1 MPKPILVGYDPSS
14 PDHAPV
20 EFGTAAAR
28 FTGAP
33 LIVASVH
40 SSSTALGAAGSELV
54 EEQLADD
61 AAEPLDHLSRR
72 LSAEGV
78 KAECRAL
85 PGTSAPR
92 ALHHAAEE
100 FDVGLLVVGSTDR
113 GHVGRV
119 LLGSTAQRLV
129 HGAPCPV
136 AVVPHGWQAGGGI
149 NTIGVA
155 FVDTPEGHEA
165 LKGAVALTRRAGAGV
180 VLRVLS
186 AGKEKGFGKTFGG
199 GDAMTQAVTYADI
212 ASADRVEAE
221 HSAEAAVAGA
231 SDVEIDYDISVGE
244 PADFLIAASERL
256 DLLICGSRGYGPRR
270 AVMLGGV
277 SRRITAEAHC
287 PVIVLARGTEAG
299 LEALIDERAGAAG

>member
-1 MPKPILVGYDPSS
+1 VPKPILVGYDPSN

-33 LIVASVH
+33 LIIASVH
-40 SSSTALGAAGSELV
+40 GSPAALGAAAGEIA
-54 EEQLADD
+54 EEQLLDD
-61 AAEPLDHLSRR
+61 AAEPLDHLKRR
-72 LSAEGV
+72 LSADGV
-78 KAECRAL
+78 RAECRAL

-100 FDVGLLVVGSTDR
+100 FDAGLLVVGSTDR
-113 GHVGRV
+113 GDVGRV

-129 HGAPCPV
+129 HGAPCPI

-155 FVDTPEGHEA
+155 FVDTPEGHDA
-165 LKGAVALTRRAGAGV
+165 LKGALALARRAGAL
-180 VLRVLS
+180 LRVLS

-199 GDAMTQAVTYADI
+199 GDAMTRAVTYADI

-231 SDVEIDYDISVGE
+231 SDVEIDYDISVGD

-256 DLLICGSRGYGPRR
+256 DLLICGSRGYGPKR

>member
-1 MPKPILVGYDPSS
+1 VPKPILVGYDPSS

-40 SSSTALGAAGSELV
+40 GSSSALGAGGSQLV

-61 AAEPLDHLSRR
+61 AAEPLDHLRRR
-72 LSAEGV
+72 LSAKGV
-78 KAECRAL
+78 TAECRAL
-85 PGTSAPR
+85 LGTSAPR
-92 ALHHAAEE
+92 ALHNAAEE

-129 HGAPCPV
+129 HGAPCPI
-136 AVVPHGWQAGGGI
+136 AVVPHGWQEGGGI

-155 FVDTPEGHEA
+155 FVDTPEGHQA
-165 LKGAVALTRRAGAGV
+165 LKGAVALARRAGAL
-180 VLRVLS
+180 LRVLS
-186 AGKEKGFGKTFGG
+186 AAKEKGVGKTFGG

-212 ASADRVEAE
+212 ASADRVGAE
-221 HSAEAAVAGA
+221 HSAEAAMAGA
-231 SDVEIDYDISVGE
+231 SDIEIDYDVSVGD
-244 PADFLIAASERL
+244 PADFLVAASERL
-256 DLLICGSRGYGPRR
+256 DLLICGSRGYGPARS
-270 AVMLGGV
+270 VMLGGV
-277 SRRITAEAHC
+277 SRRITAEAQC

-299 LEALIDERAGAAG
+299 LEALIDERAGAVG

>member
-20 EFGTAAAR
+20 EFAAAAAR

-40 SSSTALGAAGSELV
+40 SSSSALGVAGSDLV
-54 EEQLADD
+54 EEQLGRRRRPAR
-61 AAEPLDHLSRR
+61 ASTKRR
-72 LSAEGV
+72 LSADGV
-78 KAECRAL
+78 RAECRAL

-92 ALHHAAEE
+92 ALHQAAEE

-113 GHVGRV
+113 GSVGRV

-129 HGAPCPV
+129 HGAPCPI

-155 FVDTPEGHEA
+155 FVDTPEGHQ
-165 LKGAVALTRRAGAGV
+165 ALTGAMALARRAGAL
-180 VLRVLS
+180 LRVLS

-199 GDAMTQAVTYADI
+199 GDAMTRAVTYADV

-231 SDVEIDYDISVGE
+231 TDVEIDYDVSVGD
-244 PADFLIAASERL
+244 PADFLVAASERL
-256 DLLICGSRGYGPRR
+256 DLLICGSRGYGPAR

-277 SRRITAEAHC
+277 SRRVTAEAHC

-299 LEALIDERAGAAG
+299 LALIEEPAGTAG

>member
-40 SSSTALGAAGSELV
+40 ASPSALGAAAGELA
-54 EEQLADD
+54 EEQLLAD

-72 LSAEGV
+72 LNAEGI

-100 FDVGLLVVGSTDR
+100 FDAGLLVVGSTDR

-129 HGAPCPV
+129 HGAPCPI

-149 NTIGVA
+149 KTIGVA
-155 FVDTPEGHEA
+155 FVDTPEGHDA
-165 LKGAVALTRRAGAGV
+165 LKGALALARRAGAL
-180 VLRVLS
+180 LRVLS
-186 AGKEKGFGKTFGG
+186 AGKEKGFGQTFGG

-231 SDVEIDYDISVGE
+231 SDVEIDYDVSVGD
-244 PADFLIAASERL
+244 PADFLVAASERL
-256 DLLICGSRGYGPRR
+256 DLLICGSRGYGP
-270 AVMLGGV
+270 AKSVMLGGV
-277 SRRITAEAHC
+277 SRRVTAEAHC

-299 LEALIDERAGAAG
+299 LEALIDESAGTAG

>member
-1 MPKPILVGYDPSS
+1 VPKPILVGYDPSS

-40 SSSTALGAAGSELV
+40 GSSAALGPAGSALA

-61 AAEPLDHLSRR
+61 AAEPLDHLRRR
-72 LSAEGV
+72 LSGEGV
-78 KAECRAL
+78 TAEYRAL

-92 ALHHAAEE
+92 ALHNAAEE
-100 FDVGLLVVGSTDR
+100 FDAGLLVVGSTDS
-113 GHVGRV
+113 GAVGRV

-129 HGAPCPV
+129 HGAPCPI
-136 AVVPHGWQAGGGI
+136 AVVPHGWQAGRGI

-155 FVDTPEGHEA
+155 FVDTPEGHDA
-165 LKGAVALTRRAGAGV
+165 LKGAVALARRAGAL
-180 VLRVLS
+180 LRVLS
-186 AGKEKGFGKTFGG
+186 AGKEKGLGKTFGG
-199 GDAMTQAVTYADI
+199 GDAMTQAVTYADV
-212 ASADRVEAE
+212 ASADRVGAE

-231 SDVEIDYDISVGE
+231 SDIEIDYDVSVGD
-244 PADFLIAASERL
+244 PADFLVAASERL
-256 DLLICGSRGYGPRR
+256 DLLICGSRGYGPARS
-270 AVMLGGV
+270 VMLGGV
-277 SRRITAEAHC
+277 SRRVTTEAHC

-299 LEALIDERAGAAG
+299 LEALIDEPAGTAG

>member
-1 MPKPILVGYDPSS
+1 LVGYDPSS

-40 SSSTALGAAGSELV
+40 GSPAALGAAAGEIA
-54 EEQLADD
+54 EEQLLND
-61 AAEPLDHLSRR
+61 AAEPLDHLRRR
-72 LSAEGV
+72 LRADGV
-78 KAECRAL
+78 TAECRAL

-113 GHVGRV
+113 GAAGRV
-119 LLGSTAQRLV
+119 LLGSTSERLV
-129 HGAPCPV
+129 HGAPCPI

-149 NTIGVA
+149 KTIGVA
-155 FVDTPEGHEA
+155 FVDTPEGHDA
-165 LKGAVALTRRAGAGV
+165 LKGAVAVARRAGAL
-180 VLRVLS
+180 LRVLS
-186 AGKEKGFGKTFGG
+186 AAKEKGFSKTFGG
-199 GDAMTQAVTYADI
+199 GDAMTEAVTYADV
-212 ASADRVEAE
+212 ASADRVGAE

-231 SDVEIDYDISVGE
+231 SDIEIDYDVSVGD
-244 PADFLIAASERL
+244 PGDFLVAASERL
-256 DLLICGSRGYGPRR
+256 DLLICGSRGYGPAR

-277 SRRITAEAHC
+277 SRRVTAEAQC

-299 LEALIDERAGAAG
+299 LEALIDEPAGTAG

>member
-1 MPKPILVGYDPSS
+1 VPKPILVGYDPSS
-14 PDHAPV
+14 TDRAPV

-40 SSSTALGAAGSELV
+40 GSPAALGPAAGELA
-54 EEQLADD
+54 EEQLLDD
-61 AAEPLDHLSRR
+61 AAEPLDHLKRR
-72 LSAEGV
+72 LSADGV
-78 KAECRAL
+78 RAECRAL

-100 FDVGLLVVGSTDR
+100 FDAGLLVVGSTDR
-113 GHVGRV
+113 GDVGRV

-129 HGAPCPV
+129 HGAPCPI

-155 FVDTPEGHEA
+155 FVDTPEGHDA
-165 LKGAVALTRRAGAGV
+165 LKGALALARRAGAL
-180 VLRVLS
+180 LRVLS

-199 GDAMTQAVTYADI
+199 GDAMTPAVTYADV

-221 HSAEAAVAGA
+221 HSAEAAMAGA
-231 SDVEIDYDISVGE
+231 SDIEIDYDVSVGD

-256 DLLICGSRGYGPRR
+256 DLLICGSRGYGPAR

-277 SRRITAEAHC
+277 SRRVTAEAQC

-299 LEALIDERAGAAG
+299 LEALIEEPAGTAG

>member
-1 MPKPILVGYDPSS
+1 M
-14 PDHAPV
+14 
-20 EFGTAAAR
+20 
-28 FTGAP
+28 
-33 LIVASVH
+33 
-40 SSSTALGAAGSELV
+40 

-61 AAEPLDHLSRR
+61 AAEPLEHLKRR
-72 LSAEGV
+72 LSADGV
-78 KAECRAL
+78 RAECRAL

-92 ALHHAAEE
+92 ALHQAAEE

-113 GHVGRV
+113 GGVGRV

-129 HGAPCPV
+129 HGAPCPI

-155 FVDTPEGHEA
+155 FVDTPEGHQA
-165 LKGAVALTRRAGAGV
+165 LSGAVALARRAGAL
-180 VLRVLS
+180 LRVLS

-199 GDAMTQAVTYADI
+199 GDAMTRAVTYADV

-231 SDVEIDYDISVGE
+231 TDVEIDYDVSVGD
-244 PADFLIAASERL
+244 PADFLVAASERL
-256 DLLICGSRGYGPRR
+256 DLLICGSRGYGPAR

-277 SRRITAEAHC
+277 SRRVTAEAHC

-299 LEALIDERAGAAG
+299 LEALIEEPAGTAG

>member
-40 SSSTALGAAGSELV
+40 ASPSALGAAASELA
-54 EEQLADD
+54 EEQLLSD
-61 AAEPLDHLSRR
+61 AAEPLDHLKRR

-78 KAECRAL
+78 RAECRAL

-129 HGAPCPV
+129 HGAPCPI

-149 NTIGVA
+149 KTIGVA

-165 LKGAVALTRRAGAGV
+165 LKGAVALARRAGAL
-180 VLRVLS
+180 LRVLS

-199 GDAMTQAVTYADI
+199 GDALTPAVTYADV

-231 SDVEIDYDISVGE
+231 SDVEIDYDVSVGD
-244 PADFLIAASERL
+244 PGDFLVAASERL
-256 DLLICGSRGYGPRR
+256 DLLICGSRGYGPARS
-270 AVMLGGV
+270 VMLGGV
-277 SRRITAEAHC
+277 SRRVTAEAHC

-299 LEALIDERAGAAG
+299 LEALIEEPAGTAG

>member
-1 MPKPILVGYDPSS
+1 VPKPILVGYDPSS

-40 SSSTALGAAGSELV
+40 GSSAALGPAGSALA

-61 AAEPLDHLSRR
+61 AAEPLDHLRRR
-72 LSAEGV
+72 LSGEGV
-78 KAECRAL
+78 TAEYRAL

-92 ALHHAAEE
+92 ALHNAAEE
-100 FDVGLLVVGSTDR
+100 FDAGLLVVGSTDR
-113 GHVGRV
+113 GAVGRV

-129 HGAPCPV
+129 HGSPCPI
-136 AVVPHGWQAGGGI
+136 AVVPHGWQAGRGI

-155 FVDTPEGHEA
+155 FVDTPEGHDA
-165 LKGAVALTRRAGAGV
+165 LKGAVALARRAGAL
-180 VLRVLS
+180 LRVLS
-186 AGKEKGFGKTFGG
+186 AGKEKGLGKTFGG
-199 GDAMTQAVTYADI
+199 GDAMTQAVTYADV
-212 ASADRVEAE
+212 ASADRVGAE

-231 SDVEIDYDISVGE
+231 SDIEIDYDVSVGD
-244 PADFLIAASERL
+244 PADFLVAASERL
-256 DLLICGSRGYGPRR
+256 DLLICGSRGYGPARS
-270 AVMLGGV
+270 VMLGGV
-277 SRRITAEAHC
+277 SRRVTTEAHC

-299 LEALIDERAGAAG
+299 LEALIDEPAGTAG

>member
-1 MPKPILVGYDPSS
+1 VPKPILVGYDPSS
-14 PDHAPV
+14 TDHAPV

-33 LIVASVH
+33 LIIASVH

-61 AAEPLDHLSRR
+61 AAEPLDHLKRR
-72 LSAEGV
+72 LSAEGIT
-78 KAECRAL
+78 AECRAL

-92 ALHHAAEE
+92 ALHNAAEE

-113 GHVGRV
+113 GHIGRV

-129 HGAPCPV
+129 HGAPCPI
-136 AVVPHGWQAGGGI
+136 AVVPHGWKAGGGI

-155 FVDTPEGHEA
+155 FVDTPEGHDA
-165 LKGAVALTRRAGAGV
+165 LNGAVALARRASAR
-180 VLRVLS
+180 LRVLS
-186 AGKEKGFGKTFGG
+186 TAKEKGSSQTFGG
-199 GDAMTQAVTYADI
+199 GDALTPAVTYADVG
-212 ASADRVEAE
+212 SAARAGAE
-221 HSAEAAVAGA
+221 RRAEAAVADA
-231 SDVEIDYDISVGE
+231 SGVEIEYDVSVGD
-244 PADFLIAASERL
+244 PADFLVAASERL
-256 DLLICGSRGYGPRR
+256 DLLVCGSRGYGPRR

-277 SRRITAEAHC
+277 SRRVTAEAHC

-299 LEALIDERAGAAG
+299 LEALIGEPAGAG